1 MAIFNNMSITNKGQA
16 LYAKVQAGIELK
28 FTKMMVGSG
37 DIDARNPAT
46 LLDLIEPKYTV
57 GIQSMTPNS
66 EAKTALISGTIDNR
80 DMTEAVYI
88 CEIGL
93 YAQDPDEGEILYA
106 YGTAGKYGD
115 YYAPA
120 SRGPFSWNYQINAA
134 IGNAAN
140 ISIILS
146 NLTYDYGISNTN
158 TTFLVISGATQKELN
173 KSIDTNLNKINT
185 SLNDLMYETAGGT
198 GTAITLSMQPL
209 KQGYNKTF
217 IASANNNRA
226 ATTINGKNL
235 YKPNTTTSPNII
247 SGKAYTVWYNSVS
260 DCFFLQAS
268 AEGDVVASEVLAGK
282 KFSNDN
288 DTGLVGAMPN
298 NGALNKVLALNET
311 FNLPPGYYSGG
322 KITQNIPNNG
332 AINASLN
339 CGQSKTLPAGYTS
352 GVTITANSLASQT
365 PSNADASKILSG
377 YYAWINGSQVWGN
390 ASIQSLGGKRFA
402 SGTFGKFSQYETVM
416 ANLEFTPSTIVG
428 YSGSWA
434 YLIKTPDSAVS
445 GLFAIRNGNKSA
457 NITIGSNSF
466 SLYNTGASG
475 IIDGVT
481 WYAYE

>member
-57 GIQSMTPNS
+57 GIQNMVPNT

-120 SRGPFSWNYQINAA
+120 SRGPFTWNYQINAA

-146 NLTYDYGISNTN
+146 NLSYDYGISNTN

-185 SLNDLMYETAGGT
+185 SLNDITKKIDNIDLSAEKVKLSGVTGIEATDVKAAIQELFTNASDGQSAVAGEVGIDT
-198 GTAITLSMQPL
+198 KSTWANIKSSILSAKNTIVANLKNKAVNTDNTQSLATLAS
-209 KQGYNKTF
+209 K
-217 IASANNNRA
+217 IASIPTQA
-226 ATTINGKNL
+226 AQTITPGTT
-235 YKPNTTTSPNII
+235 
-247 SGKAYTVWYNSVS
+247 
-260 DCFFLQAS
+260 
-268 AEGDVVASEVLAGK
+268 
-282 KFSNDN
+282 
-288 DTGLVGAMPN
+288 
-298 NGALNKVLALNET
+298 NK
-311 FNLPPGYYSGG
+311 
-322 KITQNIPNNG
+322 
-332 AINASLN
+332 
-339 CGQSKTLPAGYTS
+339 
-352 GVTITANSLASQT
+352 TITANRFLTGIQT
-365 PSNADASKILSG
+365 ILGDANLIAANIIAGKSIFG
-377 YYAWINGSQVWGN
+377 VAGS
-390 ASIQSLGGKRFA
+390 ASIESLGGVRIA
-402 SGTFGKFSQYETVM
+402 TGTIAIPHVKYFNGNV
-416 ANLEFTPSTIVG
+416 NLGFTPNVIVIKINVDNQWYDDKG
-428 YSGSWA
+428 FYNNSSFPVLNTGTSYRMSNRISSDKLAVLVETDRDSGSIRYVVPITNGFYYA
-434 YLIKTPDSAVS
+434 AQVSLGAGYYLEYTALRI
-445 GLFAIRNGNKSA
+445 
-457 NITIGSNSF
+457 
-466 SLYNTGASG
+466 
-475 IIDGVT
+475 
-481 WYAYE
+481 

>member
-1 MAIFNNMSITNKGQA
+1 MAEKFYTILTNIGKAQIANSGVMGSKVNFVKFKIGDGNDAYYEPTETQRDLIHTVYEGNITDIETDKENPNWMKINLMIPANVGGFTIREYGVFDADDRMLAVAKCAESYKPVAEDGSTKELILRMILAVSNTKNVNMELDPTLVFVTKEELEDLKKSITA
-16 LYAKVQAGIELK
+16 
-28 FTKMMVGSG
+28 
-37 DIDARNPAT
+37 
-46 LLDLIEPKYTV
+46 
-57 GIQSMTPNS
+57 
-66 EAKTALISGTIDNR
+66 
-80 DMTEAVYI
+80 
-88 CEIGL
+88 
-93 YAQDPDEGEILYA
+93 
-106 YGTAGKYGD
+106 
-115 YYAPA
+115 
-120 SRGPFSWNYQINAA
+120 
-134 IGNAAN
+134 
-140 ISIILS
+140 
-146 NLTYDYGISNTN
+146 
-158 TTFLVISGATQKELN
+158 
-173 KSIDTNLNKINT
+173 

>member
-1 MAIFNNMSITNKGQA
+1 MDLYTIVTAIGKTKIANATVYGTKVNFAKLKVGDSNGTYYEPTENQKDLVHTVWEGKVNDVITGGEENPNWIVA
-16 LYAKVQAGIELK
+16 LTPIPPNVGGFTIREAGIFDEEGDLLAIAKYPESYKPKMEEGSTSDLTIELI
-28 FTKMMVGSG
+28 FEVSN
-37 DIDARNPAT
+37 AASVT
-46 LLDLIEPKYTV
+46 L
-57 GIQSMTPNS
+57 
-66 EAKTALISGTIDNR
+66 TIDP
-80 DMTEAVYI
+80 
-88 CEIGL
+88 L
-93 YAQDPDEGEILYA
+93 AQ
-106 YGTAGKYGD
+106 TASKKD
-115 YYAPA
+115 LA
-120 SRGPFSWNYQINAA
+120 
-134 IGNAAN
+134 
-140 ISIILS
+140 
-146 NLTYDYGISNTN
+146 D
-158 TTFLVISGATQKELN
+158 LN
-173 KSIDTNLNKINT
+173 EKIKKKIEDINT

>member
-1 MAIFNNMSITNKGQA
+1 MAIFNKTVITEKGYSLIAKSILNNSKINFTKIVASDYDYSKLSEEDIEQLEALEDIKQSVLVNDVKVINESTVNVSGILSNTELKEEYYLRAIGLFAADPQENKEILYSITV
-16 LYAKVQAGIELK
+16 AKEADCFPSFDGNNVSN
-28 FTKMMVGSG
+28 V
-37 DIDARNPAT
+37 
-46 LLDLIEPKYTV
+46 LLDLETIISKSSKIDLEV
-57 GIQSMTPNS
+57 NPN
-66 EAKTALISGTIDNR
+66 ATATI
-80 DMTEAVYI
+80 
-88 CEIGL
+88 
-93 YAQDPDEGEILYA
+93 
-106 YGTAGKYGD
+106 K
-115 YYAPA
+115 
-120 SRGPFSWNYQINAA
+120 
-134 IGNAAN
+134 
-140 ISIILS
+140 
-146 NLTYDYGISNTN
+146 NLND
-158 TTFLVISGATQKELN
+158 LE
-173 KSIDTNLNKINT
+173 NKINEKVEDIT
-185 SLNDLMYETAGGT
+185 THLNDLMYETAGGT